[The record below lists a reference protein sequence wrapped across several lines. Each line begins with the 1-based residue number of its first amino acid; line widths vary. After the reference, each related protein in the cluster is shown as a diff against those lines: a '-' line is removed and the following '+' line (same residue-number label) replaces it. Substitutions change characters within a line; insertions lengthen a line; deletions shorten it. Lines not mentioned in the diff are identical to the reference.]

1 MRGNLMAVGRDYG
14 LRLIILI
21 GVLVTFLVLSRG
33 FRGPSSVYA
42 ILESFA
48 FVGIVAVGLA
58 VTMIA
63 GELDLSV
70 ASMAALMGV
79 IAIEMAQFGL
89 LVAILAATVGG
100 FLLGALQGWAIAKL
114 GINSLVF
121 TAGSLILIRGLAYVA
136 SNNAPVVLT
145 DFEISD
151 PLHVRFATFFSPSSV
166 IAILLFIVLG
176 AFLAFARPG
185 RHIYA
190 IGGARAEAIAAGVPV
205 QRSLTLAF
213 AISGGTAGLAGA
225 IACLKGGSAAPEGFP
240 DLLLLAVAAALIGGI
255 GLYGGIGNIWHVVI
269 GVAITG
275 ALTAGMATLAAPSYL
290 NNLVLGILLVVLLVA
305 DFVIMQAARRRRL
318 ARLRQ
323 IVAEEGEIP
332 ADALPVGERVGTP

>member
-1 MRGNLMAVGRDYG
+1 MRGNLLVIGRDYG
-14 LRLIILI
+14 LRLIILV
-21 GVLVTFLVLSRG
+21 GVLLTFLVMSEG
-33 FRGPSSVYA
+33 FRGPSSLYA

-48 FVGIVAVGLA
+48 FIGIVALGLA

-79 IAIEMAQFGL
+79 IAIETAQFGL
-89 LVAILAATVGG
+89 VVAILAATGG
-100 FLLGALQGWAIAKL
+100 GILLGALQGWLIAKL

-121 TAGSLILIRGLAYVA
+121 TAGSLILIRGLAYIA
-136 SNNAPVVLT
+136 SDNAPVVLT
-145 DFEISD
+145 DFAISD
-151 PLHVRFATFFSPSSV
+151 PLHARYATFFSPSSL
-166 IAILLFIVLG
+166 IAIALFVVVGL
-176 AFLAFARPG
+176 FLAMTRPG

-255 GLYGGIGNIWHVVI
+255 GLYGGVGNIWHVVT

-275 ALTAGMATLAAPSYL
+275 TLTAGMATLAAPSYL

-305 DFVIMQAARRRRL
+305 DYVIMKAARRRRL

-323 IVAEEGEIP
+323 TVAEVGEIP
-332 ADALPVGERVGTP
+332 ADALPRGERVGMP